1 MRIGIAG
8 VHYGHIG
15 GMIQSAMQAS
25 NGEIVGLVEEDDA
38 LCERYSSI
46 PRFATLDEMIDRAR
60 PELILEGQIH
70 HEKTALVETC
80 AGAGIHLLLDKPLC
94 RTLDDWERMRR
105 AIAASSIH
113 ATMWFTSRSYPPF
126 IALRQAVLDG
136 ELGTIASLVSTHP
149 HKITRATAPGWYFD
163 PERYTGA
170 FHDLACHGVDQV
182 RWLTGAEYVGVHAL
196 ATCMR
201 FTDEPRLE
209 DHVQA
214 SFELSDGSL
223 ATLTADWLTPQASP
237 SFGDTRFIVMGTAG
251 SAHLRAYADD
261 HLLIAT
267 NDRDPY
273 TPDLPEGR
281 SGEFVAELID
291 AIEGGDELFISTRSV
306 FATAQACLLAQES
319 ARQGGAFLPI
329 PSFTLQ
335 EHR

>member
-1 MRIGIAG
+1 MRIGIVG

-15 GMIQSAMQAS
+15 GMIQSALQAS

-38 LCERYSSI
+38 LCARYPSI
-46 PRFATLDEMIDRAR
+46 PRFASLDQMIDRAR
-60 PELILEGQIH
+60 PELILEGLIH
-70 HEKTALVETC
+70 REKTALVETC

-94 RTLDDWERMRR
+94 HSLDDWERMRR
-105 AIAASSIH
+105 AVAAGSIH

-126 IALRQAVLDG
+126 IALRQALLDG

-149 HKITRATAPGWYFD
+149 HKITRATAPAWYFD
-163 PERYTGA
+163 PEQYTGT

-182 RWLTGAEYVGVHAL
+182 RWLTGAECVGVHAL
-196 ATCMR
+196 TTCRR
-201 FTDEPRLE
+201 FTDEPQLE

-214 SFELSDGSL
+214 SFALSDGAL

-237 SFGDTRFIVMGTAG
+237 SFGDTRFIIMGTAG
-251 SAHLRAYADD
+251 SAHLRAYAED

-281 SGEFVAELID
+281 GGVFVADLID
-291 AIEGGDELFISTRSV
+291 AIEGGTDPFIPTRSV

-319 ARQGGAFLPI
+319 ARQGGAFLDI
-329 PSFTLQ
+329 PSFTL
-335 EHR
+335 

>member
-1 MRIGIAG
+1 MRIGIMG

-15 GMIQSAMQAS
+15 GMIQSALQAS
-25 NGEIVGLVEEDDA
+25 NGQIVGLVEEEDA
-38 LCERYSSI
+38 LCARHASI
-46 PRFATLDEMIDRAR
+46 PRFATLEEMIDRAR
-60 PELILEGQIH
+60 PELILEGLIH

-80 AGAGIHLLLDKPLC
+80 AGAGIHLLLDKPMC

-105 AIAASSIH
+105 AVAASSIH
-113 ATMWFTSRSYPPF
+113 VSMWFTSRSYPPF
-126 IALRQAVLDG
+126 IALRKAILDG
-136 ELGTIASLVSTHP
+136 ALGTIASLVSTHP
-149 HKITRATAPGWYFD
+149 HKIRRSTAPAWYFD
-163 PERYTGA
+163 PNQYTGA

-182 RWLTGAEYVGVHAL
+182 RWLTGAECVGVHAL
-196 ATCMR
+196 ATCKR

-214 SFELSDGSL
+214 SFALSDGAL

-237 SFGDTRFIVMGTAG
+237 AFGDTRVIIMGTSG
-251 SAHLRAYADD
+251 SAHLRAYAGD

-267 NDRDPY
+267 NERDPY

-281 SGEFVAELID
+281 SDEFVADLID
-291 AIEGGDELFISTRSV
+291 AIERATDPFIPTRAV

-329 PSFTLQ
+329 PSIKGAL
-335 EHR
+335 E